1 MERLFELEKQIKES
15 CDVDVEAWKHND
27 VAIGYLV
34 ITAGHLSYEQ
44 LKVVE
49 SRVKYLTGIFV
60 SGGQLII
67 GIIV

>member
-1 MERLFELEKQIKES
+1 MERLFDLEKQIKES
-15 CDVDVEAWKHND
+15 CNVVAEAWKHND
-27 VAIGYLV
+27 AAIGYLE
-34 ITAGHLSYEQ
+34 IIEGHLSYEQ

-60 SGGQLII
+60 SRGKLIL

>member
-1 MERLFELEKQIKES
+1 MERLFELEKKIKES
-15 CDVDVEAWKHND
+15 CNLDVEAWKHND

-34 ITAGHLSYEQ
+34 VAEGHLSYEQ

-49 SRVKYLTGIFV
+49 SHVKYLTGIFV
-60 SGGQLII
+60 SGGKLIL